1 MRHQEPDYPAFF
13 DVDRT
18 VLEVNSGNEMVRAS
32 LPEGLIGIQQL
43 LEALLITL
51 LFRFRLL
58 SAERTINRLV
68 SWFRGRKEKMLH
80 DFAERLFHSRLKG
93 TIREEAHHRGWEVVR
108 WD

>member
-51 LFRFRLL
+51 LFRLRGKGHQPSGLL
-58 SAERTINRLV
+58 V
-68 SWFRGRKEKMLH
+68 P
-80 DFAERLFHSRLKG
+80 G
-93 TIREEAHHRGWEVVR
+93 TEGEDAP
-108 WD
+108 